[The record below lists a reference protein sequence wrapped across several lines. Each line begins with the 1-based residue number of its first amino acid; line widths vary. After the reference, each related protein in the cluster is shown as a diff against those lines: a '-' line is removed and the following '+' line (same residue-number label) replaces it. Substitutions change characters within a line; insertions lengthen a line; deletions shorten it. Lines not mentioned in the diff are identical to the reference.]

1 MLIILYHLKEIKK
14 IFFFVLGEGP
24 SKEHITGS
32 VSAAEIKK
40 LPLVMQIHNFTLQR

>member
-24 SKEHITGS
+24 SKEHITDS
-32 VSAAEIKK
+32 VGAAEIKK
-40 LPLVMQIHNFTLQR
+40 LPLVMQIHNFA